1 MSDFKEFS
9 PFYKTRQT
17 LLLLR
22 WTFGFPLQAKDG
34 SYLEFRFVTWLEC
47 IRFLIMVIFL
57 NFCNLGMLLV
67 LILFT
72 DMNLK
77 EIQEFLKLNMDIYST
92 NLLDNSLAYLWPMIV
107 LMVWL
112 GYFIMFRCNLDYINE
127 FSSNVTAIKSK
138 MSAMLVKTEKRLKK
152 NKRMKLEAPEKLLIY
167 GIILSTST
175 SILIGTWLGTHYEM
189 FIKSYLHTQSNVP
202 IVTFSILFAIQTLF
216 LNYGPMSCASE
227 IVICRYINSLTEL
240 FETFRQIL
248 DNSPNLP
255 TIRSDES
262 KMKHY
267 YKSENDESSSQER

>member
-1 MSDFKEFS
+1 MSDRKEFS

-34 SYLEFRFVTWLEC
+34 SYSEFRFITWLEC
-47 IRFLIMVIFL
+47 IRFFIMVIFL
-57 NFCNLGMLLV
+57 NFCNLGMLFT

-92 NLLDNSLAYLWPMIV
+92 NLLDNSLAYLWPIIV

-112 GYFIMFRCNLDYINE
+112 GYFIQFKFNQDLINE
-127 FSSNVTAIKSK
+127 FCSEVSFIKSK
-138 MSAMLVKTEKRLKK
+138 MSAMLVGTEEKIKRDG
-152 NKRMKLEAPEKLLIY
+152 RIKLESHEKILIY
-167 GIILSTST
+167 GTILSIST

-189 FIKSYLHTQSNVP
+189 FIKSYLHTQSNLP
-202 IVTFSILFAIQTLF
+202 IVTLSILFAIQTLF
-216 LNYGPMSCASE
+216 LNYGPISCASE

-240 FETFRQIL
+240 FVTFEQIL
-248 DNSPNLP
+248 DNSPALP
-255 TIRSDES
+255 TIHYNEA
-262 KMKHY
+262 KMKQY
-267 YKSENDESSSQER
+267 YKPEKDESSSQER

>member
-1 MSDFKEFS
+1 
-9 PFYKTRQT
+9 
-17 LLLLR
+17 
-22 WTFGFPLQAKDG
+22 
-34 SYLEFRFVTWLEC
+34 
-47 IRFLIMVIFL
+47 
-57 NFCNLGMLLV
+57 
-67 LILFT
+67 
-72 DMNLK
+72 
-77 EIQEFLKLNMDIYST
+77 MDIYST

-127 FSSNVTAIKSK
+127 FSSNVTATKSK

-262 KMKHY
+262 KMEHY